1 MLEFIKGE
9 IADLNPTAVVLEL
22 NGLGYE
28 VQISLYS
35 YSHMQG
41 LNSCRVYIHQ
51 VIREDAHILFGFINK
66 EERDIFRQL
75 ISVSGVGANT
85 ARMIL
90 SSMSPDEV
98 RNAIIQGNDALLRG
112 IKGIGA
118 KSAQRIIIDLKD
130 KVGKVGESVEI
141 FRHANNTNKNEALSA
156 LEVLGFS
163 KKQSE
168 KIVDKLMSG
177 NSSLSVEELI
187 KQALKLL

>member
-1 MLEFIKGE
+1 MLEYIKGE
-9 IADLNPTAVVLEL
+9 IANLTPTTAVLEL
-22 NGLGYE
+22 NGIGYE
-28 VQISLYS
+28 VQLSLFS
-35 YSHMQG
+35 YSELQHKS
-41 LNSCRVYIHQ
+41 SCRIYIHE
-51 VIREDAHILFGFINK
+51 VIREDAHVLFGFVSTQ
-66 EERDIFRQL
+66 EREIFRML

-90 SSMSPDEV
+90 SSMSPEEV
-98 RNAIIQGNDALLRG
+98 KHAIASENVDLLKQ

-130 KVGKVGESVEI
+130 KVGKATDSPEI
-141 FRHANNTNKNEALSA
+141 FRQADNTNKKEALSA

-168 KIVDKLMSG
+168 KIVDKLLAGDDTMP
-177 NSSLSVEELI
+177 VESLI